1 MFKSLLPLLE
11 HFLTPRK
18 KNFSLEEFGALEKQL
33 QKDQPKPRKSF
44 EEALKKR
51 LHQRYAELQEKRET
65 QSDESFQLFGSW
77 MRQWTLIPVALM
89 LLMVIA
95 GTGVYVTSP
104 TPATTPSSFGILN
117 ASVQPASAPVMIAFN
132 TPMLE
137 SSVEKAFSI
146 TPSVEGRFIWNE
158 EGTTLYFLPK
168 TVLAKDT
175 TYQIT
180 LTEQA
185 KSRYF
190 KPLAALYERT
200 FTSEW
205 IALTD
210 PPPPMIASGSVPPL
224 PPPFES
230 SVESADADLPFMG
243 EKEDDVLLIDDKI
256 QPIPDKKLDPFA
268 PFRIEKGPLTAQE
281 LAQFEAAVALMEENM
296 AK

>member
-33 QKDQPKPRKSF
+33 QKEQPKPRKAF

-104 TPATTPSSFGILN
+104 TPATSISSFGILN
-117 ASVQPASAPVMIAFN
+117 ASVQPAFAPVMIAFD

-137 SSVEKAFSI
+137 SSVEEAFSI

-175 TYQIT
+175 TYQVT

-190 KPLAALYERT
+190 KPLASLYERT

-205 IALTD
+205 IALTE
-210 PPPPMIASGSVPPL
+210 PPPMIASGSVPPL
-224 PPPFES
+224 SPPLEP
-230 SVESADADLPFMG
+230 SVQSAGAELLSME

-256 QPIPDKKLDPFA
+256 KPIPDKKLDPFA